1 MTRENMV
8 RHLLAAACL
17 LWAAASSQA
26 AHLLTV
32 DISNPAAVVI
42 AGTGE
47 FPIANYDAVTTVLRP
62 IRLDDFFTAL
72 ANADNPTYSDVGS
85 TLETF
90 NGAGPLNSAMV
101 RAAGDGQRLI
111 LRIFPSSAEDFSTAS
126 PAFVGQAVFD
136 MTGNGGVDA
145 PDVSGFFR
153 TMGHTGNVLA
163 ADGTV
168 VGTYILAA
176 VPEPSAVGVAGGL
189 ACLALAAWR
198 RRKAGQPVVGP

>member
-1 MTRENMV
+1 MV

-17 LWAAASSQA
+17 LWAAASSKA

-42 AGTGE
+42 EGTGE
-47 FPIANYDAVTTVLRP
+47 FPIANYDGLTSVARP
-62 IRLDDFFTAL
+62 IRLDNFFTAI
-72 ANADNPTYSDVGS
+72 ANADNPTYDDIGS

-90 NGAGPLNSAMV
+90 NGAGPLTTALV
-101 RAAGDGQRLI
+101 RGAGDGQRLI
-111 LRIFPSSAEDFSTAS
+111 LRIGGSSAEDFSTAS
-126 PAFVGQAVFD
+126 PAFVGQTVFD
-136 MTGNGGVDA
+136 MTGNGGVDG

-168 VGTYILAA
+168 VGTYVLAA
-176 VPEPSAVGVAGGL
+176 VPEPSELCVAGGL
-189 ACLALAAWR
+189 ACLAFAAWR
-198 RRKAGQPVVGP
+198 RRKAGRSVVGL

>member
-1 MTRENMV
+1 MV
-8 RHLLAAACL
+8 RHLFAAASL

-42 AGTGE
+42 DGTGE
-47 FPIANYDAVTTVLRP
+47 FSIANYDGLTSVARP
-62 IRLDDFFTAL
+62 IRLDNFFTAV
-72 ANADNPTYSDVGS
+72 ANADNPSYDASGS

-90 NGAGPLNSAMV
+90 NGAGPLNSALV
-101 RAAGDGQRLI
+101 RGAGDGQRLI
-111 LRIFPSSAEDFSTAS
+111 LRIGGSSTEDFSTAS

-136 MTGNGGVDA
+136 MTGNGGVDG

-153 TMGHTGNVLA
+153 IMGHTGNVLA

-168 VGTYILAA
+168 VGTYVLAA
-176 VPEPSAVGVAGGL
+176 VPEPSALGVAGGL
-189 ACLALAAWR
+189 TCLAFAAWR
-198 RRKAGQPVVGP
+198 RHKAGRSVVGP